1 MATTKDITTING
13 YSNLAAGAH
22 TIQVAATDNTGIHTD
37 STKTSYTFYKLVT
50 PTRESGS
57 TLLDD
62 TFSFGTVSY
71 SAGYVVY
78 ATNNGVDVLLGVVQP
93 VSLVLNEPASYTIDK
108 DYADIT
114 SGVSATDTITLT
126 PASGYRLPSTVSVTG
141 ATSSYN
147 STTGV
152 ITLSSIAGAV
162 TITVTAV
169 VDSHTL
175 TNSITN
181 MTVSGTTVFND
192 GGSGTTNVSCGS
204 AYGLPLTITING
216 TAVAAGATVSTANFG
231 CTYTMTNDRAG
242 TLAFTGVKANLTLT
256 GTVRATL
263 NAPTIAFA
271 PAACGTPTIS
281 RSGDTLTIASE
292 DTNTETYTIYYAA
305 SGSSSYATL
314 GTASRSGNS
323 TTVVLTALAN
333 YSSMTG
339 GTTYS
344 IKVIASGTGYGDSAD
359 SNVLTFTKFAA
370 PTSPSISGDTYSFTG
385 VSGATSYDIYADNTL
400 LDTVTPS

>member
-1 MATTKDITTING
+1 MATTKDITTIAG
-13 YSNLAAGAH
+13 YSNLPAGTN
-22 TIQVAATDNTGIHTD
+22 TIQMAATDSTGIHTD

-78 ATNNGVDVLLGVVQP
+78 ATNNGDDVLLGVVQP

-126 PASGYRLPSTVSVTG
+126 PASGYRLPSTISVTG

-152 ITLSSIAGAV
+152 ITLSSITGAV

-175 TNSITN
+175 TNSIAN
-181 MTVSGTTVFND
+181 MTVSGTTTFND
-192 GGSGTTNVSCGS
+192 GGSGTTNISCGS
-204 AYGLPLTITING
+204 AYGLPLTINVNG
-216 TAVAAGATVSTANFG
+216 TAVAAGATVSSTNFTV
-231 CTYTMTNDRAG
+231 TYTMTNDRAG
-242 TLAFTGVKANLTLT
+242 TLAFSNVTADLTLT

-271 PAACGTPTIS
+271 PTPLGTPTIS
-281 RSGDTLTIASE
+281 RSGDTLTITDDDS
-292 DTNTETYTIYYAA
+292 DVETYTIYYAV
-305 SGSSSYATL
+305 SGQTTYSTL
-314 GTASRSGNS
+314 GTANRSAAS
-323 TTVVLTALAN
+323 TTVNLTSLTN

-339 GTTYS
+339 GVAYNVKAVASATD
-344 IKVIASGTGYGDSAD
+344 KVDSND
-359 SNVLTFTKFAA
+359 SNVLSFTKFAA
-370 PTSPSISGDTYSFTG
+370 PVDTSISGDTFSFTG
-385 VSGATSYDIYADNTL
+385 VNNASSYDIYADNIL